1 MGLFG
6 KNQMPV
12 EDKTVLIT
20 GGSEG
25 MGLSV
30 ACQLAAKG
38 ANVVIISRSAQ
49 KLEKALAE
57 VKAAAKSPTQRFHFI
72 AADVSKPDYASAL
85 VAKVTAW
92 NGGRAL
98 DMVWCIAGMSTPML
112 FDDERVMPE
121 MRREMD
127 LNFFGASE
135 LAHAV
140 LRAWWAPENRFAQPK
155 HMVFTASVLALYAV
169 IGYSTYNPS
178 KWALRGL
185 ADTLTQEALL
195 YPDQPVKIHIVYP
208 GTILSPGFEMEQQS
222 KPDITIQLEKDD
234 PKQTPDEVARKAIAG
249 LEAGDYMV
257 TVGLLGSLMRWG
269 GLGSSVRN
277 KKLVDTLMV
286 WIVTPVWLVVL
297 AVMHGDIKKF
307 AKTKGHPSTYPRKET
322 GRKFT

>member
-1 MGLFG
+1 
-6 KNQMPV
+6 
-12 EDKTVLIT
+12 
-20 GGSEG
+20 

-38 ANVVIISRSAQ
+38 ANIVIISRSAH
-49 KLEKALAE
+49 KLDKALTQ
-57 VKAAAKSPTQRFHFI
+57 VKAAAKSPDTQRFHSI
-72 AADVSKPDYASAL
+72 AADVAKPDYARDL
-85 VAKVTAW
+85 VAQVTAW
-92 NGGRAL
+92 NDARAP
-98 DMVWCIAGMSTPML
+98 DIVWCVAGMSTPML
-112 FDDERVMPE
+112 FHDERVMPE

-140 LRAWWAPENRFAQPK
+140 LRVWWAPENKGAQPK
-155 HMVFTASVLALYAV
+155 HMVFTASVLALYAM

-208 GTILSPGFEMEQQS
+208 GTILSPGFEMEEKS
-222 KPDITIQLEKDD
+222 KPEITMQLEKDD
-234 PKQTPDEVARKAIAG
+234 PKQTPDEVARKAIVG

-257 TVGLLGSLMRWG
+257 TVGLLGSVMRWG
-269 GLGSSVRN
+269 ALGSSVRN
-277 KKLVDTLMV
+277 NKLVDTLMV
-286 WIVTPVWLVVL
+286 WLMAPVWLIVL
-297 AVMHGDIKKF
+297 AVMHGDIRKF
-307 AKTKGHPSTYPRKET
+307 AKTKGHPSTYPVKEM